1 MTIKNL
7 NIINNIQK
15 DYLNESFLGKFNQ
28 KFKKIEKKIFENIN
42 SENQTLNVLN
52 KKYKFNF
59 KKSEL
64 KKFSKFKTIAIIGMG
79 GSILGSEAMYSLF
92 KQKIKKKVYFFDNLD
107 LKKISSFKKRE
118 EKNKVLFVIISK
130 SGETIETLSIF
141 FSFQILKKKARNIII
156 ISEKKNNPLRVISKK
171 FHLYFVEHKS
181 SIGGR
186 YSVLSEVGI
195 IPAFLM
201 GLNINR
207 LRSSLLKFLKGKKS
221 LFLKDSVV
229 KLGYLLKKN
238 EINNIIFL
246 NYAPELDKFLY
257 WCQQLIAE
265 SLGKENKGFLPII
278 SNVPKDHHSLLQ
290 LYLDGPRDKIF
301 YIFNMEPNLKEKIK
315 TSNLLDKKE
324 YFLNN
329 KNLGE
334 IKNAQ
339 KNAVTSIFKSKKIP
353 YRNFD
358 LKNVSE
364 STLGELFSYFIL
376 ETILIAKL
384 IDIDPYNQPAVEK
397 VKIITKKLLS

>member
-290 LYLDGPRDKIF
+290 LYLDGPRDKLF